1 MAIPQLKLSITLLTG
16 FYSMFKEKR
25 NERMF
30 SGTDIEF
37 WWEKKETK
45 RKRKEEGKTEE

>member
-1 MAIPQLKLSITLLTG
+1 MTHVMSNVIKR
-16 FYSMFKEKR
+16 KKR

-45 RKRKEEGKTEE
+45 IKRKEEGKTEE